1 MTDLLIQCRIAD
13 YGGAIDSESIL
24 DFIDA
29 GRDVLVA
36 VDSQV
41 SEELR
46 GLISDLG
53 VDVEPKGTA
62 AIDHIDYVTS
72 GSSADHTLIASR
84 EYGAVDGLF
93 GTKPPKVSG

>member
-1 MTDLLIQCRIAD
+1 MCSAD
-13 YGGAIDSESIL
+13 YGCAVDSESIL
-24 DFIDA
+24 EFIDS
-29 GRDVLVA
+29 GRDVLLA

-62 AIDHIDYVTS
+62 AIDHIDSVQS
-72 GSSADHTLIASR
+72 SSAVDHTLIASR
-84 EYGAVDGLF
+84 EYGGVDGLF
-93 GTKPPKVSG
+93 GTKPPEVRE